1 MLIERKNE
9 TEILKNALA
18 APESR
23 FVAVYGRRR
32 IGKTFLIREVFGYRF
47 TFQHA
52 GLSKGSMK
60 EQLYAF
66 TSSLKDSGYT
76 FAKQPS
82 NWLEAFEGLKDVI
95 RFSKEQKKIIFI
107 DELSWMD
114 TPKSNLLA
122 ALENFWNGF
131 ASARKDVLLIIC
143 ASATSWMLS
152 EVIHNKGGLYH
163 RLTDQIHLQPFSLK
177 ECESYTALNGLIMN
191 REQILQYY
199 MVFGGVP
206 YYWSFIKKGLSLA
219 QNIDNIL
226 FSKDAPLKDEYQYL
240 YASIFKKP
248 EVYLKV
254 VETLGSKKVG
264 MTREELI
271 NNSGIENSGDLTKK
285 LDELENCGFI
295 RKYRAFGNKAK
306 NSVYQLID
314 CFTLFYLKFLKE
326 YPSDEHFWTNKI
338 NDPAINNWLGLAF
351 ERVCLDHVTQIKNK
365 LSILGV
371 SSDVCSWYCKADAD
385 KGILGSQ
392 IDLLI
397 ARKDM
402 VINLCEIKY
411 SGTEFTVTK
420 KTDADIRN
428 KINDLQIQAGSRY
441 VIFPTLITTYGLLKN
456 SYSDNISSVVVLDDL
471 FAV

>member
-1 MLIERKNE
+1 MLIERKTE

-60 EQLYAF
+60 EQIYAF

-76 FAKQPS
+76 FEKQPV

-114 TPKSNLLA
+114 TPKSNLMS

-177 ECESYTALNGLIMN
+177 ECESYTAINGLIMN

-206 YYWSFIKKGLSLA
+206 YYWSFIKKGLSLV

-226 FSKDAPLKDEYQYL
+226 FAKDAPLKDEYRYL

-248 EVYLKV
+248 EVYLKI

-271 NNSGIENSGDLTKK
+271 KNSEIENSGDLTKK

-295 RKYRAFGNKAK
+295 RKYQAFGNKTK

-326 YPSDEHFWTNKI
+326 HPSDEHFWTNKI
-338 NDPAINNWLGLAF
+338 NDPSINNWLGLAF
-351 ERVCLDHVTQIKNK
+351 ERVCLDHVTQIKNR

-385 KGILGSQ
+385 KGIFGSQ

-397 ARKDM
+397 VRKDM

-411 SGTEFTVTK
+411 SGTEYTITK
-420 KTDADIRN
+420 KTDTDIRK

-456 SYSDNISSVVVLDDL
+456 SYSNNISSVVVLDDL

>member
-1 MLIERKNE
+1 MLIERKKE
-9 TEILKNALA
+9 TEILKNALN

-52 GLSKGSMK
+52 GLSKGNMK
-60 EQLYAF
+60 EQIYAF

-76 FAKQPS
+76 FKKKPT

-95 RFSKEQKKIIFI
+95 RNSTEQKKIVFI

-114 TPKSNLLA
+114 TPKSNLMS

-143 ASATSWMLS
+143 ASATSWMIS
-152 EVIHNKGGLYH
+152 EIIHNKGGLYH
-163 RLTDQIHLQPFSLK
+163 RLTDQIHLESFSLL
-177 ECESYTALNGLIMN
+177 ECEKYTASQGLIMN

-199 MVFGGVP
+199 MIFGGVP
-206 YYWSFIKKGLSLA
+206 YYWSFIKKGLSLV
-219 QNIDNIL
+219 QNIDAIL
-226 FSKDAPLKDEYQYL
+226 FAKDAPLKDEYEYL

-248 EVYLKV
+248 EVYLKI

-271 NNSGIENSGDLTKK
+271 ENSGIENSGDLTKK

-295 RKYRAFGNKAK
+295 RKYKAFGNKAK

-314 CFTLFYLKFLKE
+314 CFTLFYLQFLRNN
-326 YPSDEHFWTNKI
+326 PSDEHFWTNQI
-338 NDPAINNWLGLAF
+338 NEPAINNWLGLAF
-351 ERVCLDHVTQIKNK
+351 ERICLDHVSQIKSK

-371 SSDVCSWYCKADAD
+371 SSDVCSWYCKADPD
-385 KGILGSQ
+385 KGIFGSQ

-397 ARKDM
+397 VRKDM

-411 SGTEFTVTK
+411 SGTEFTITK
-420 KTDADIRN
+420 KVDEDIRQ
-428 KINDLQIQAGSRY
+428 KINDLKIQAGPRY
-441 VIFPTLITTYGLLKN
+441 VIFPTLITTYGLLQN
-456 SYSDNISSVVVLDDL
+456 SYSNIISSVIVLDDL
-471 FAV
+471 FEA

>member
-1 MLIERKNE
+1 MLIERKKE
-9 TEILKNALA
+9 TEILKNALN

-52 GLSKGSMK
+52 GLSKGNMK
-60 EQLYAF
+60 EQIYAF

-76 FAKQPS
+76 FKKNPT
-82 NWLEAFEGLKDVI
+82 NWLEAFEGLKDII
-95 RFSKEQKKIIFI
+95 RNSTEHKKIVFI

-114 TPKSNLLA
+114 TPKSNLMS

-143 ASATSWMLS
+143 ASATSWMIS

-163 RLTDQIHLQPFSLK
+163 RLTDQIHLESFSLS
-177 ECESYTALNGLIMN
+177 ECEKYTASQGLIMN

-199 MVFGGVP
+199 MIFGGVP
-206 YYWSFIKKGLSLA
+206 YYWSFIKKGLSLV
-219 QNIDNIL
+219 QNIDAVL
-226 FSKDAPLKDEYQYL
+226 FAKDAPLKDEYGYL

-248 EVYLKV
+248 EVYLKI

-271 NNSGIENSGDLTKK
+271 ENSGIVNSGDLTKK

-295 RKYRAFGNKAK
+295 RKYKAFGNKAK

-314 CFTLFYLKFLKE
+314 CFTLFYLQFLRNN
-326 YPSDEHFWTNKI
+326 PSDEHFWTNRI
-338 NDPAINNWLGLAF
+338 NEPAINTWLGLAF
-351 ERVCLDHVTQIKNK
+351 ERICLDHIRQIKSK

-371 SSDVCSWYCKADAD
+371 SSDVCSWYCSADPD
-385 KGILGSQ
+385 KGIFGSQ

-397 ARKDM
+397 VRKDM

-411 SGTEFTVTK
+411 SGTEFTITK
-420 KTDADIRN
+420 KVDEDIR
-428 KINDLQIQAGSRY
+428 KKANDLKIQAGPRY
-441 VIFPTLITTYGLLKN
+441 VIFPTLITTYGLLQN
-456 SYSDNISSVVVLDDL
+456 AYSNNISSVIVLDDL
-471 FAV
+471 FEN